1 MADEIKNPSNRV
13 DCSADGTFHALWH
26 GQVVY
31 QNGRVKRF
39 KTEDEAWEFLA
50 RCDVEGKIIH

>member
-1 MADEIKNPSNRV
+1 MGDEIKNRKNRV
-13 DCSADGTFHALWH
+13 DHSADGTFHAFWN

-39 KTEDEAWEFLA
+39 KTEDDAWEFLSQ
-50 RCDVEGKIIH
+50 CDLEGKIIH

>member
-13 DCSADGTFHALWH
+13 DRSTDDTFVALWH

-39 KTEDEAWEFLA
+39 KTEHDAWEFLG
-50 RCDVEGKIIH
+50 RCDLEGKIIH